1 MYLKLIVIPLILL
14 FTITAIAQNSV
25 NIFDTVRF
33 NKNLELANRMVEYD
47 FYNQLSLNKMGKE
60 MDISKDEWFSYPESK
75 TWHTVGGSMKGNNFV
90 INKHETV
97 DSNLTISDYSGSI
110 DTGRLNAYGRAL
122 SLAEKQFQTV
132 RDTSSMYF
140 SSFVLR
146 NEDQTISIWFLPAFQ
161 PSGQG
166 IYGCEWEYLFDKYG
180 LVLLEQKSFVNVV
193 TGVWI
198 GQPRELWLNY
208 RNADAPTV
216 GSLFFAQSFR
226 DYFTRIRIDT
236 KISTSTTYKD
246 NSGNYLWNHKI
257 K

>member
-1 MYLKLIVIPLILL
+1 
-14 FTITAIAQNSV
+14 
-25 NIFDTVRF
+25 
-33 NKNLELANRMVEYD
+33 
-47 FYNQLSLNKMGKE
+47 
-60 MDISKDEWFSYPESK
+60 
-75 TWHTVGGSMKGNNFV
+75 
-90 INKHETV
+90 
-97 DSNLTISDYSGSI
+97 
-110 DTGRLNAYGRAL
+110 
-122 SLAEKQFQTV
+122 
-132 RDTSSMYF
+132 
-140 SSFVLR
+140 
-146 NEDQTISIWFLPAFQ
+146 
-161 PSGQG
+161 
-166 IYGCEWEYLFDKYG
+166 

-216 GSLFFAQSFR
+216 GSLFFTQSFR